1 MPNWVDNVVILDF
14 TKASDKAK
22 QYLERLLAYEQ
33 PNWGRHA
40 DERPGLFGMFLPR
53 PEILAVPEVLDE
65 LKVEGNSW
73 AKAMP
78 DWYKWSIQNWG
89 TKWDVPEFG
98 LTQEGDKVRLCFS
111 TANSDPDK
119 FLHLLHK
126 EGVLVE
132 AYAAEPGCDW
142 AFARMG
148 RLSHEFTNICDERER
163 FDEFPELK
171 DILRNYW
178 ECADAME
185 ADEAGSEEI
194 AEEITA
200 PPTNEERDN
209 G

>member
-33 PNWGRHA
+33 PESRRHA

-53 PEILAVPEVLDE
+53 PEVLDG

-78 DWYKWSIQNWG
+78 DWYRWSIQNWG
-89 TKWDVPEFG
+89 TKWDVAEFG

-148 RLSHEFTNICDERER
+148 RLSHEFTNICGERER

-171 DILRNYW
+171 DILSCYW
-178 ECADAME
+178 ESADECADDE
-185 ADEAGSEEI
+185 ADDEAASEEI

-200 PPTNEERDN
+200 PPTNEEKDN

>member
-14 TKASDKAK
+14 TNSSDKAK

-33 PNWGRHA
+33 PELSRHE

-53 PEILAVPEVLDE
+53 PEVFDG
-65 LKVEGNSW
+65 LKVEGPSW
-73 AKAMP
+73 SEAMP
-78 DWYKWSIQNWG
+78 NWYNWSIENWG
-89 TKWDVPEFG
+89 TKWDVPKFG

-148 RLSHEFTNICDERER
+148 RLSHEFTNICGERER

-171 DILRNYW
+171 DILSLYW
-178 ECADAME
+178 EFEDDME
-185 ADEAGSEEI
+185 ADEEGSEEI

-200 PPTNEERDN
+200 PTTNEEK
-209 G
+209 